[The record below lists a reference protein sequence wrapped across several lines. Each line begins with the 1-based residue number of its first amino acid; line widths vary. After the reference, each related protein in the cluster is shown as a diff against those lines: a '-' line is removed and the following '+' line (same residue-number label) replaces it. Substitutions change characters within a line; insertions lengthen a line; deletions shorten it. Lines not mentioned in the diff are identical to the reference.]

1 MKSCEWLPFLLCGPV
16 EVAAELLAVGPAET
30 EEFTRGD
37 FFGVEAGI
45 SFDSPAQ
52 IGASPRCE
60 AITPG
65 QTPGECELLDQ
76 KLSLAPN

>member
-16 EVAAELLAVGPAET
+16 QVASQFFTVGPAET
-30 EEFTRGD
+30 EELARGD
-37 FFGVEAGI
+37 FVRVQAGVG
-45 SFDSPAQ
+45 FDSPAQ

-60 AITPG
+60 AIAPG